1 MRPGRL
7 SRLFALLGAVPL
19 LLVTAPAHAAGLAF
33 TTPVQLT
40 GPGGGE
46 PSIATNRQGDVYV
59 DGPQAI
65 PSGVNGTAGVGFWVS
80 HDKGSSFG
88 KGVFIGSV
96 LGGGDSDV
104 VVPPDDA
111 NTVYIDDLEAAAT
124 AICLSKDKG
133 ASFQSAS
140 ALPDPGNCTTL
151 PSGQTGPSDDRP
163 WLTADKGG
171 RVYLTYHEFVSAQP
185 LIFRTDNRGQDQFLA
200 GPCGSIVTDPAI
212 EANVPTDIS
221 GGTLVSKPVVD
232 QQGNL
237 YVLFTTTTQQ
247 ENAGGLPGSISGTF
261 SQAYLAV
268 STDHCQSFTDHTIFD
283 GQSVGMN
290 SVQFGDIFNDLAID
304 GAGNLYTVAAGY
316 IRSTPPPTTIADVF
330 MFSSTDQGKTWSKP
344 LKVNSDVGGH
354 MLPAAVGGPAAGQ
367 LAIGY
372 FRAVNGVTNPND
384 ATAKWT
390 YTAASTTN
398 GTAGTGAGFQV
409 ADVNPGFVYHTGDIC
424 NSGILCGS
432 GAPGTGNDRSL
443 LDFTSATIDGSGCVL
458 FTFAGNPGQTIDTP
472 NEKTWNYVT
481 RQTSGCFPTPA
492 VTTTTSATGALSAA
506 AQPAANAPTTTLPN
520 TAPAR
525 AAAGSAVGVLAGGA
539 MVGAVA
545 RRRRRRRPPPA

>member
-7 SRLFALLGAVPL
+7 SRLFALLGAAPL
-19 LLVTAPAHAAGLAF
+19 LLVTAPVHATGITF

-59 DGPQAI
+59 DGPQGI

-80 HDKGSSFG
+80 HDNGSSFA
-88 KGVFIGSV
+88 KGAFFGST

-104 VVPPDDA
+104 VVPPDEA
-111 NTVYIDDLEAAAT
+111 GTVYIDDLEAAA
-124 AICLSKDKG
+124 AAVCLSKDRG

-140 ALPDPGNCTTL
+140 ALPDPSNCTTL
-151 PSGQTGPSDDRP
+151 PTGHAGPSDDRP

-185 LIFRTDNRGQDQFLA
+185 LIFRTDTRGQDQFLA
-200 GPCGSIVTDPAI
+200 GPCGSIITDPAI
-212 EANVPTDIS
+212 EANVPTDIT

-304 GAGNLYTVAAGY
+304 GGGNLYTVAAGY
-316 IRSTPPPTTIADVF
+316 IGSKPPANPIADVF
-330 MFSSTDQGKTWSKP
+330 MFTSIDHGTTWSKP
-344 LKVNSDVGGH
+344 LKVNGDVGAH

-372 FRAVNGVTNPND
+372 FRTVNGVTNPNE

-390 YTAASTTN
+390 YTAAETTN
-398 GTAGTGAGFQV
+398 GTAVTGASFQAV
-409 ADVNPGFVYHTGDIC
+409 DVNPGLVYHAGDVC

-432 GAPGTGNDRSL
+432 GAPGTGTDRSL
-443 LDFTSATIDGSGCVL
+443 LDFTSATIDGNGCVL
-458 FTFAGNPGQTIDTP
+458 FTFAGNPGQTADTP
-472 NEKTWNYVT
+472 NRKTWNYVT
-481 RQTSGCFPTPA
+481 RQTSGCFVPPA
-492 VTTTTSATGALSAA
+492 VTSTSGAVAA
-506 AQPAANAPTTTLPN
+506 AGPAANAPTALPN

-525 AAAGSAVGVLAGGA
+525 AAAG
-539 MVGAVA
+539 GAVA
-545 RRRRRRRPPPA
+545 VLAAGVMGGAAVWRRRRQHPPPA